1 MAFKIGW
8 HYRQTAFGIK
18 DYGMLPHLSHAR
30 LRVFPYL
37 RTHNRAHRR
46 PAFWLVESFVTYSSA
61 LSCVSK
67 PQKPQIPHC
76 LLYLDKRIVL
86 QILNGR
92 VSEELNWVIGWY
104 QDSLSLNK
112 YPVSK
117 RIVLTCYN
125 LCHMRLIRWYCLG
138 ACKAENCVFWCVFW

>member
-1 MAFKIGW
+1 MD
-8 HYRQTAFGIK
+8 GIIDK
-18 DYGMLPHLSHAR
+18 QRLVLKTTGCFPISRTLGCVCSRIYVHTTERTDGQRSDWSKVLWRIRAR
-30 LRVFPYL
+30 C
-37 RTHNRAHRR
+37 
-46 PAFWLVESFVTYSSA
+46 PAFQNRRNRKYH
-61 LSCVSK
+61 
-67 PQKPQIPHC
+67 IC